1 MDVDIYN
8 RTLRSERVD
17 FSNYSAEQL
26 LGVLSYIRGS
36 EYYAGRTDILRIAG
50 WGKGHERWKT
60 VRAAVPTEPNTL
72 PPVIP
77 LIVVGLFEA
86 QALSGGGSAGG
97 ANPEVLKAKRWGLVA
112 PCDDEGFV
120 GVQEEC
126 LRGVE
131 TIVSAIAGG
140 KPVVNGWDF
149 FDGQKCLRVGGR
161 VWLHEGEDPNGAV
174 TLDDLKISNP
184 DVLDRFRTALANN
197 YRLRD
202 YVAFDVRGHRIPFSL
217 LRSSLSGSIVM
228 VTVSV
233 SAISINKEINGVSTP
248 AISLALEVMEVQ
260 VLRAPLKAAQEL
272 VHPAQSSIA
281 RILSTKPVQTQPP
294 VNGWKFMQYQ
304 GPQDKVHKGGF
315 VPMPNA
321 PNDPSRSSSKLP
333 DRVLQTPPV
342 GHGQSLFG
350 LQPASS
356 SPDFTFDNVTQQ
368 DMALASRG
376 KELSTA
382 SSQGRGRRSP
392 GKARKGGG
400 RPLNGA
406 HARSTV
412 GGSTSRRPTPSEP
425 SNVLQLEDNAGH
437 RMQAAVEMHLPA
449 PRSPVKTPNNH
460 TGNFSQSDLY
470 DQRPQSRGSLHAMLL
485 QGDASAIGFG
495 NGNETVSVGDRQQV
509 LAIFHR
515 HGSSP
520 ETDACQI
527 SGDRDGRVEVART
540 RVYEDGQ
547 HPGSPFPGHS
557 NIGNGIIRAPSSRH
571 AELKSPSFASGT
583 ATSRPASRLHQ
594 NTYQV
599 PANQRYRDVFSVD
612 FSRDI
617 TRPSSQV
624 PEEATSIS
632 TGLHGRRASTP
643 FTPMQRSLD
652 GTANDQAYR
661 RTKLGNVSRDVDGY
675 EIQGQMDAGSLQRN
689 AVRLPSRIRD
699 NAGIAVHSTGQSVQS
714 METAANITRPQS
726 RVTRHSK
733 RGHGEAGTVRSQ
745 SGAAAGDKVS
755 NWSTELNDVNNEFA
769 QVSARQEDGHRSARE
784 GAREDGKFYV
794 PANAETIPVVYRA
807 EEAAALGIPGTGQVM
822 SATGESNKSE
832 LLQGWPHT
840 AHLSESEK
848 ERLRSGPSEQV
859 GLHGNAT
866 LGTELFVSAMNAYNE
881 RNSLNPQGNDYLW
894 TGESIYSKELNDAT
908 VKKGTMHDSGAYVVA
923 PNDLQRGEAS
933 THSHTS
939 TTVGSGDSSDTAS
952 VNARTPGLSDAELNS
967 MASVYPP
974 YTYPTH
980 YFSPTDGRAA
990 EVPAFM
996 ENAMNLS
1003 PSSHPYGALWDIDFT
1018 GPLSVSLQDVQVTD
1032 IVKDDGHFGSYGAD
1046 GVATDYSS
1054 GDTIYSSSSNSED
1067 EYKLGRAGSSSSFEG
1082 SQSTSESS
1090 WESAGKQRQPLPS
1103 RQ

>member
-1 MDVDIYN
+1 MDVDIDN
-8 RTLRSERVD
+8 RTFRSERVD
-17 FSNYSAEQL
+17 FSNYSAAQL
-26 LGVLSYIRGS
+26 QGVLSCIRRS
-36 EYYAGRTDILRIAG
+36 EYYAGRTDILRVAG

-60 VRAAVPTEPNTL
+60 LRAAVPTEPNTL

-77 LIVVGLFEA
+77 LIVVGSFEA
-86 QALSGGGSAGG
+86 QALGGGGSAGP
-97 ANPEVLKAKRWGLVA
+97 ANPEVVKAKRWGTVG
-112 PCDDEGFV
+112 PCVHTDDEGFV

-131 TIVSAIAGG
+131 DIVSATAGG
-140 KPVVNGWDF
+140 KPVFNGWDLV
-149 FDGQKCLRVGGR
+149 DGQKCLRVGGR
-161 VWLHEGEDPNGAV
+161 VWLHEGEEPNGAV

-184 DVLDRFRTALANN
+184 DVLDRFRTALSSNF
-197 YRLRD
+197 RLRD

-228 VTVSV
+228 VTVSA
-233 SAISINKEINGVSTP
+233 SAISINKEINGVFTP

-272 VHPAQSSIA
+272 VHPAQTSIA

-315 VPMPNA
+315 VAMPNA
-321 PNDPSRSSSKLP
+321 PNDPSRSLSKLP
-333 DRVLQTPPV
+333 ERVLQTPPV
-342 GHGQSLFG
+342 GHGQSLRRQFG

-382 SSQGRGRRSP
+382 SSQGQGRRSS

-406 HARSTV
+406 HARSTA
-412 GGSTSRRPTPSEP
+412 GKATSRWPTPSEP
-425 SNVLQLEDNAGH
+425 SNVLQLEDDAGH
-437 RMQAAVEMHLPA
+437 RMRAAVETHMPV
-449 PRSPVKTPNNH
+449 PRSPVKARDNH
-460 TGNFSQSDLY
+460 IGNLSQSDQH
-470 DQRPQSRGSLHAMLL
+470 DQRPQSRGSLHAMLE
-485 QGDASAIGFG
+485 FG

-515 HGSSP
+515 HGFSA
-520 ETDACQI
+520 ETDPCQI
-527 SGDRDGRVEVART
+527 FGERDGRVEVART
-540 RVYEDGQ
+540 AVYKDGQ
-547 HPGSPFPGHS
+547 HPGSPFPGHG
-557 NIGNGIIRAPSSRH
+557 NIGNGIVRAPSSRH
-571 AELKSPSFASGT
+571 GE
-583 ATSRPASRLHQ
+583 
-594 NTYQV
+594 V
-599 PANQRYRDVFSVD
+599 PANQRHQDVFSVD

-624 PEEATSIS
+624 PEE
-632 TGLHGRRASTP
+632 
-643 FTPMQRSLD
+643 RSLD

-661 RTKLGNVSRDVDGY
+661 RTKLGNVFRDVDGY
-675 EIQGQMDAGSLQRN
+675 ERQGQMDAGSLQRN
-689 AVRLPSRIRD
+689 AVRPPSRIRD

-733 RGHGEAGTVRSQ
+733 RGHGEAGIVRSQ
-745 SGAAAGDKVS
+745 SRAAAGDKVS
-755 NWSTELNDVNNEFA
+755 AS
-769 QVSARQEDGHRSARE
+769 QEDGHRSARE
-784 GAREDGKFYV
+784 A
-794 PANAETIPVVYRA
+794 P
-807 EEAAALGIPGTGQVM
+807 LGIPGTAQVM
-822 SATGESNKSE
+822 SATGEYNKVSDCPVE
-832 LLQGWPHT
+832 QTGCRAITSSSLQERAAPGLAPHRS
-840 AHLSESEK
+840 L
-848 ERLRSGPSEQV
+848 ERKRERETSKR
-859 GLHGNAT
+859 T
-866 LGTELFVSAMNAYNE
+866 IGTELFVSAMNSYNE

-894 TGESIYSKELNDAT
+894 TGESIYNKELNDAT
-908 VKKGTMHDSGAYVVA
+908 VKRGTTHDSGAYVVA
-923 PNDLQRGEAS
+923 PNDLQRSDAS

-939 TTVGSGDSSDTAS
+939 TTVGSGGSSDTAS
-952 VNARTPGLSDAELNS
+952 VHVQTPGLSDAEYNG

-974 YTYPTH
+974 YTYPTD
-980 YFSPTDGRAA
+980 YFNPTDGRAV
-990 EVPAFM
+990 EVAAFM

-1003 PSSHPYGALWDIDFT
+1003 PSSDPYGALWDIDFK

-1054 GDTIYSSSSNSED
+1054 GDTIYSSSSNSEE

-1090 WESAGKQRQPLPS
+1090 WESAGHSDNSMSKVVPLETRKRRAS
-1103 RQ
+1103 MSYEETETEAKRHRLN

>member
-1 MDVDIYN
+1 MDVDIHN
-8 RTLRSERVD
+8 RTSRSERVD
-17 FSNYSAEQL
+17 FSSYSAAQL
-26 LGVLSYIRGS
+26 LGVLSHIRGS
-36 EYYAGRTDILRIAG
+36 EYYAGRKDILGVAG
-50 WGKGHERWKT
+50 WAKGRERWKT
-60 VRAAVPTEPNTL
+60 LRAAVPTAPNTL

-77 LIVVGLFEA
+77 LIIVGSFEA
-86 QALSGGGSAGG
+86 QALSEGGSAGG
-97 ANPEVLKAKRWGLVA
+97 ANREVLKAKRWGLVG
-112 PCDDEGFV
+112 PCDDEGFE

-131 TIVSAIAGG
+131 AIVSAMAEG

-161 VWLHEGEDPNGAV
+161 VWLDEGEEPNGAV

-184 DVLDRFRTALANN
+184 DVLNRFRTALSNN
-197 YRLRD
+197 SRLRD
-202 YVAFDVRGHRIPFSL
+202 YVAFDARGQRIPFWL
-217 LRSSLSGSIVM
+217 LRSSLSGAIVM
-228 VTVSV
+228 VTVSP

-260 VLRAPLKAAQEL
+260 VLRAPLKAARDL

-281 RILSTKPVQTQPP
+281 RILGTNPVQTQPP

-304 GPQDKVHKGGF
+304 GPQNKVHKGGF
-315 VPMPNA
+315 VATPNT
-321 PNDPSRSSSKLP
+321 PNDPSRSLSKLP
-333 DRVLQTPPV
+333 ERVLQTPPL

-376 KELSTA
+376 KELPTA
-382 SSQGRGRRSP
+382 SSQGQGRHSP
-392 GKARKGGG
+392 GKARRGGG

-437 RMQAAVEMHLPA
+437 RMQAAVEMHMPA

-460 TGNFSQSDLY
+460 QTGNFSQSDLY

-515 HGSSP
+515 HGSSS

-540 RVYEDGQ
+540 RVYKDGQ

-571 AELKSPSFASGT
+571 AE
-583 ATSRPASRLHQ
+583 
-594 NTYQV
+594 V
-599 PANQRYRDVFSVD
+599 PANQRHRDVFSVD

-624 PEEATSIS
+624 PEE
-632 TGLHGRRASTP
+632 
-643 FTPMQRSLD
+643 RSLD

-675 EIQGQMDAGSLQRN
+675 ERQGEHRPECSVDGDCSEH
-689 AVRLPSRIRD
+689 
-699 NAGIAVHSTGQSVQS
+699 HSTS
-714 METAANITRPQS
+714 S

-733 RGHGEAGTVRSQ
+733 RGHGEAGTMRSQ

-794 PANAETIPVVYRA
+794 PANAETIPVVYQA
-807 EEAAALGIPGTGQVM
+807 EEAGIPGTGQVM

-881 RNSLNPQGNDYLW
+881 RNSLNPQGNDYLS
-894 TGESIYSKELNDAT
+894 TGESIYSKESNDAT
-908 VKKGTMHDSGAYVVA
+908 VKRGTMHDSGAYVVA

-967 MASVYPP
+967 MASVYAP

-1003 PSSHPYGALWDIDFT
+1003 RSSDPYGALWDIDFT

-1032 IVKDDGHFGSYGAD
+1032 ILKADGHIGSYAAD

-1067 EYKLGRAGSSSSFEG
+1067 AYKLGSAGSSSGFEG
-1082 SQSTSESS
+1082 SQSTNHSDDSMSKVVPLETRKRRASMS
-1090 WESAGKQRQPLPS
+1090 YEEAETEAKRQRLN
-1103 RQ
+1103 